1 MNSAGYNIYIPCHQ
15 REKSQPIGTRLNI
28 VFTRHALT
36 QVGKNLNLE
45 QVSRTL
51 EVIPSNCR
59 TSLSFMNAACGGVS
73 SLLTGRTGNWITA
86 HSSVA
91 AMGSDIRESVNCVSS
106 RLVQRMTTEGD
117 KTDLMKKLSE
127 GQRDCLRLVNQH
139 RSSKEIARILQISR
153 HTVDQRLALACR
165 ILNSGSRREAA
176 RLFAAYDPIIYEL
189 PYIAD
194 GALDAPAFP
203 HIDYREGQQEQNR
216 NQVVQDTDAPYFT
229 HDLINTRHFALPFP
243 LNRGDQNDLTN
254 RQRMT
259 WAAVIFVASILVSG
273 ILIVALE
280 ALGRL
285 L

>member
-1 MNSAGYNIYIPCHQ
+1 MN
-15 REKSQPIGTRLNI
+15 
-28 VFTRHALT
+28 V
-36 QVGKNLNLE
+36 
-45 QVSRTL
+45 
-51 EVIPSNCR
+51 
-59 TSLSFMNAACGGVS
+59 ACGGVS
-73 SLLTGRTGNWITA
+73 SLLTGRTENWITV

-91 AMGSDIRESVNCVSS
+91 AMGSDIRESVNYVSS

-139 RSSKEIARILQISR
+139 WSSKEIARILQISR

-176 RLFAAYDPIIYEL
+176 RLFATYDPIIYEL
-189 PYIAD
+189 PHIAD
-194 GALDAPAFP
+194 GVLDAPAFP
-203 HIDYREGQQEQNR
+203 DIDYREGQQEQNR